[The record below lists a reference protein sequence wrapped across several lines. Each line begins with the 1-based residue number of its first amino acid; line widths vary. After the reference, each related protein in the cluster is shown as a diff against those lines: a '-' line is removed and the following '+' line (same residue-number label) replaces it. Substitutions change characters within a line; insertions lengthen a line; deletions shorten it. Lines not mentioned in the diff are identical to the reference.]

1 MKRQAGHVKCSGCVA
16 RFSEAEKQ
24 ELDEVTHD
32 AISHRLQQ
40 DEVSAL
46 KFVCFLSLV
55 ITI

>member
-1 MKRQAGHVKCSGCVA
+1 MKRQAGYVKCSGRIA

-46 KFVCFLSLV
+46 NFVCFLNL
-55 ITI
+55 